1 MRTSKLRRPGLAAAP
16 LILLLAFA
24 ACEGSPTVVPDPP
37 ARVPDPQSIT
47 LSIPNR
53 TVVAGNASQVT
64 ATVIETNGEISTRS
78 LRWSSSDTLVAIV
91 HGSGAVTGV
100 REGSAV
106 ITASLG
112 GVSASLEITVMRAPN
127 PGGPQSTFLRYA
139 STPGDWIGQ
148 GFTARYGLADG
159 TWRASLSDDREMIE
173 IRFDGGAATW
183 WSLNL
188 AAPEGDSLAV
198 GTYENAARWPFQ
210 ETQQPGLDFSGSGRG
225 CNELSGRF
233 VIHDLAIDHAGELH
247 RLHVTF
253 RQHCESGTSYL
264 DGEVAILLHP
274 LR

>member
-1 MRTSKLRRPGLAAAP
+1 MHITNRPRLLSVP
-16 LILLLAFA
+16 LLLLLALA
-24 ACEGSPTVVPDPP
+24 ACDGSPTAVPPPPAGVPDP
-37 ARVPDPQSIT
+37 RSIS
-47 LSIPNR
+47 LSIPNQ
-53 TVVAGNASQVT
+53 TVVARSASQVT
-64 ATVIETNGEISTRS
+64 ATVIEANGEISTRP
-78 LRWSSSDTLVAIV
+78 LRWSSSDTSVAIV
-91 HGSGAVTGV
+91 NGPGTVIGI

-112 GVSASLEITVMRAPN
+112 SVSANLEITVMRAPN

-159 TWRASLSDDREMIE
+159 TWRASLSDDRERIE
-173 IRFDGGAATW
+173 IQFDGGSATW

-198 GTYENAARWPFQ
+198 GSYENAARWPFQ
-210 ETQQPGLDFSGSGRG
+210 EAQQPGLDFSGSGRG
-225 CNELSGRF
+225 CSKLTGRF

-247 RLHVTF
+247 RLHVSF
-253 RQHCESGTSYL
+253 RQHCESGASYL
-264 DGEVAILLHP
+264 DGELAILLHP